1 MRQKR
6 SLTGTKFEKEVCE
19 SLGWSHVSKSPRIS
33 WQGKGRTNL
42 DKLSN
47 HFKNGTDMFVS
58 LSKSNFD
65 KYDAIDDAGNKIEIK
80 KYLYT
85 QCLDWTLYSEP
96 LVKIASKKSIEIV
109 TNLLGDGDEELGKS
123 NYNKLINKIFNKNKE
138 VLLDNIISSNSGIRF
153 KDEYV
158 SKDDLEFRMIII
170 KNSWRGYDRATIQF
184 RIIDGVKENIK
195 SEKTE
200 KKKEQ
205 KTFFSWLIGL
215 FR

>member
-215 FR
+215 FK

>member
-1 MRQKR
+1 M
-6 SLTGTKFEKEVCE
+6 
-19 SLGWSHVSKSPRIS
+19 
-33 WQGKGRTNL
+33 
-42 DKLSN
+42 
-47 HFKNGTDMFVS
+47 
-58 LSKSNFD
+58 
-65 KYDAIDDAGNKIEIK
+65 
-80 KYLYT
+80 
-85 QCLDWTLYSEP
+85 
-96 LVKIASKKSIEIV
+96 
-109 TNLLGDGDEELGKS
+109 GDGDEELGKS

-184 RIIDGVKENIK
+184 RIISDKKENVK
-195 SEKTE
+195 